1 MKNDCSEKEAPEK
14 KSAALKKKL
23 LRKSNC
29 CDEVVTLKKCQNK
42 AILEKSQD
50 MWERKLSFEKK
61 QIKIKVVTMFH
72 WNYFPLRFPQR

>member
-29 CDEVVTLKKCQNK
+29 FDEVVTLKKCQNK

-50 MWERKLSFEKK
+50 M
-61 QIKIKVVTMFH
+61 
-72 WNYFPLRFPQR
+72 